1 MYPSFFH
8 PFPVCHNGTR
18 WRLWWVSCESP
29 VPGSR
34 ESAGKASVRS
44 RKSSGRTAKDGGNLL
59 PIQETNNYTKYDID
73 VKITD
78 ITGQLNSWVN
88 TLNIDKYSMYVE
100 NLGWSN
106 LSYCD
111 DVLKLVDSPV
121 TSPRSRSAVKRCRRS
136 TYLQGSFRW
145 CFRKTDSDGGIRSFR
160 KKKRVEWT
168 KACN

>member
-1 MYPSFFH
+1 
-8 PFPVCHNGTR
+8 
-18 WRLWWVSCESP
+18 
-29 VPGSR
+29 
-34 ESAGKASVRS
+34 
-44 RKSSGRTAKDGGNLL
+44 
-59 PIQETNNYTKYDID
+59 
-73 VKITD
+73 
-78 ITGQLNSWVN
+78 LNCWVN

-160 KKKRVEWT
+160 KKKESNEPRRVIRILVGGLEHFLFFHMWGIIIPT
-168 KACN
+168 D